1 MNAMTDTGHADTSDT
16 YIGMAGAATF
26 DPPPYPYDRLDELL
40 AVADA
45 HEGGVID
52 LSIGTPCD
60 PPPAAVV
67 QALGHSDT
75 ERGYPPSIG
84 TPELRGAA
92 ANWLNRLVGTD
103 LAAADIRATIGTKEF
118 VAGLPHWLRLR
129 NPEKDTVL
137 YPAIAYPT
145 YEMGAILARC
155 RAVPVP
161 VDDQWRI
168 DLSAIS
174 AEDAARA
181 LCLWVNTPGNPAG
194 NIDDLEAA
202 ARWGRDHGVLVCSD
216 ECYVEYTWDGPPRS
230 ILQHGREGL
239 LAVHSL
245 SKRSNMA
252 GVRCGFY
259 AGDPGLVHYLGE
271 LRKHAGFML
280 PGPVQAAATAAYDD
294 DAHVAVQRQR
304 YRQRLELMQRVAAL
318 FGSDAPLPGGGFYLW
333 APAPGGDAWA
343 FTRRLATEAGVL
355 VSPGEFYGPQG
366 ANHVRIAVVQ
376 PDDRIALAAQRV
388 GLAI

>member
-1 MNAMTDTGHADTSDT
+1 MNAMTDTAATGET
-16 YIGMAGAATF
+16 YIGMAGAASF
-26 DPPPYPYDRLDELL
+26 VPPPYPYDRLDELL

-60 PPPAAVV
+60 PPPDAVV
-67 QALGHSDT
+67 HALGHSDT

-103 LAAADIRATIGTKEF
+103 LGPADIRATIGTKEF

-129 NPEKDTVL
+129 NPTKDTVL

-174 AEDAARA
+174 SDDAARA

-194 NIDDLEAA
+194 NVDDLEAA
-202 ARWGRDHGVLVCSD
+202 ARWGHDHAVLVCSD
-216 ECYVEYTWDGPPRS
+216 ECYVEYTWDRPPQS

-304 YRQRLELMQRVAAL
+304 YRQRLELMQRVAKL
-318 FGSDAPLPGGGFYLW
+318 FGSDAPLPAGGFYLW

-343 FTRRLATEAGVL
+343 FTRRLAEEAGVL
-355 VSPGEFYGPQG
+355 VSPGEFYGSRG
-366 ANHVRIAVVQ
+366 IDHVRIAVVQ

-388 GLAI
+388 GLAV

>member
-1 MNAMTDTGHADTSDT
+1 MNAMTDTGTSDT
-16 YIGMAGAATF
+16 YIGMTGAASF
-26 DPPPYPYDRLDELL
+26 EPPPYPYDRLDELM

-67 QALGHSDT
+67 EALGHSDT

-129 NPEKDTVL
+129 NPSKDTVL

-161 VDDQWRI
+161 VDDEWRI

-174 AEDAARA
+174 PDDAARA

-202 ARWGRDHGVLVCSD
+202 ARWGHDNGVLVCSD

-259 AGDPGLVHYLGE
+259 AGDPAIVHYLGE

-280 PGPVQAAATAAYDD
+280 PGPVQAAATAAYND

-318 FGSDAPLPGGGFYLW
+318 FGSDAPLPAGGFYLW

-343 FTRRLATEAGVL
+343 FTRRLAEEAGVL
-355 VSPGEFYGPQG
+355 VSPGEFYGTQG
-366 ANHVRIAVVQ
+366 TDHIRIAVVQ